1 MIYLILAVVS
11 SMLVSVCMRLSE
23 GKTKNAISVLAVN
36 YAMCALL
43 SVGFAGGMTLLPRQ
57 EGLGFAVF
65 LGVVSGA
72 MFLCSFM
79 LLQWNI
85 RVNGVV
91 LPATFMKL
99 GVLVPTLV
107 SMLAFGERPGL
118 MQIGGMALALAA
130 IVMIQQEKGGGS
142 AKHPLG
148 LIVLLLA
155 GGCTDVLS
163 KIYEE
168 MGSPAL
174 KNHYLVYTFFIALG
188 LCVLLAIVRRQRL
201 TPADVGFGLLL
212 GIPNYFSAR
221 FLLLSLADVPA
232 IVVYPSYSVGTIVL
246 VALVGRFAFGER
258 LSRRQ
263 TLAVA
268 VILAALVLLNL

>member
-130 IVMIQQEKGGGS
+130 IVMIRQEKGGGS

-188 LCVLLAIVRRQRL
+188 LCVLLAIVRGQRL

>member
-43 SVGFAGGMTLLPRQ
+43 SVGFAGSVNLLPRQ

-65 LGVVSGA
+65 LGIVSGA

-188 LCVLLAIVRRQRL
+188 LCVLLAIVRGQRL
-201 TPADVGFGLLL
+201 TLADVGFGLLL

>member
-1 MIYLILAVVS
+1 MINLILAVVS

>member
-1 MIYLILAVVS
+1 MINLILAVVS

-188 LCVLLAIVRRQRL
+188 LCVLLAIVRGQRL

>member
-65 LGVVSGA
+65 LGAVSGA

-107 SMLAFGERPGL
+107 SVLAFGERPGL

-201 TPADVGFGLLL
+201 TLADVGFGLLL